1 MALERN
7 DTICA
12 IATPPGIG
20 GVGVIRVSGPDV
32 VQIAQQITNKEKLQP
47 RLAIH
52 THLFSDTGQTID
64 DGIVIYFPN
73 PKSFTGEDVLEIQ
86 GHGSPVVM
94 DMLIDRLNQLGARL
108 ARPGEFSERAFL
120 NGKIDLTQA
129 EAIADL
135 IESSTQQS
143 ARAALRSLSGEFSE
157 QVHNLVDQ
165 LVYIRTYIESA
176 IDFPEEE
183 IDFLAESDMGQRI
196 EKLKKDVLLLLN
208 RARQGRLLR
217 DGMNIVLAGAPNVG
231 KSSLLNKLAGYDAAI
246 VTDIAGTT
254 RDTLKEHISIDG
266 MPVHIIDTAGIRE
279 TDDVVEQEGM
289 KRTWGAIEK
298 ADRILLII
306 DSDQNLHQAVEDIHK
321 KLPENLP
328 VTIIRNKIDKQGK
341 QAQIITTED
350 ATEVFISAKT
360 GEGVDLLCEHLKETM
375 GFHETDDG
383 DFIARRRHLNALN
396 NALLSIEQA
405 QQQFEMDMAGEL
417 AAEDLRIAQQHLNQ
431 ITGEFTSDDLLGEI
445 FSSFCIG
452 K

>member
-1 MALERN
+1 MSLHRN

-32 VQIAQQITNKEKLQP
+32 IQISKQITKKDLKP
-47 RLAIH
+47 RFATH
-52 THLFSDTGQTID
+52 TLFKSADDATID
-64 DGIVIYFPN
+64 DGIAIYFPN
-73 PKSFTGEDVLEIQ
+73 PNSFTGEDVLELQ
-86 GHGSPVVM
+86 GHGSPVVL
-94 DMLIDRLNQLGARL
+94 DMLLDRLNQLGARM

-143 ARAALRSLSGEFSE
+143 ARAALRSLSGEFSQ
-157 QVHNLVDQ
+157 QVHDLVEQ
-165 LVYIRTYIESA
+165 LIYIRTYIESA

-183 IDFLAESDMGQRI
+183 IDFLADSDIGQRI
-196 EKLKKDVLLLLN
+196 KKLKNDLLLLLK
-208 RARQGRLLR
+208 RAKQGRLLR
-217 DGMNIVLAGAPNVG
+217 DGMNIVLAGSPNVG
-231 KSSLLNKLAGYDAAI
+231 KSSLMNKLAGYDAAI
-246 VTDIAGTT
+246 VTEIAGTT

-279 TDDVVEQEGM
+279 TEDLIEQEGM
-289 KRTWGAIEK
+289 KRTWSAIER
-298 ADRILLII
+298 ADRILLVI
-306 DSDQNLHQAVEDIHK
+306 DSDQNLNLAIDDIHK

-328 VTIIRNKIDKQGK
+328 VTIVRNKIDRENKQP
-341 QAQIITTED
+341 QVITTEQ

-360 GEGVDLLCEHLKETM
+360 GEGIDLLCEHLKQTM

-383 DFIARRRHLNALN
+383 DFIARRRHLNALQQ
-396 NALLSIEQA
+396 ALLSIEQA
-405 QQQFEMDMAGEL
+405 QQQFDIHMAGEL
-417 AAEDLRIAQQHLNQ
+417 AAEDLRIAQQHLSQ

>member
-1 MALERN
+1 MSLERN

-20 GVGVIRVSGPDV
+20 GVGVIRVSGPEV
-32 VQIAQQITNKEKLQP
+32 PVIAKQLTNKDLKP

-52 THLFSDTGQTID
+52 TLLFSETGQTID

-94 DMLIDRLNQLGARL
+94 DMLIDRLNDLGARL

-143 ARAALRSLSGEFSE
+143 ARAALRSLSGEFSQ
-157 QVHNLVDQ
+157 QVHDLVDQ
-165 LVYIRTYIESA
+165 LIYIRTYIESA

-183 IDFLAESDMGQRI
+183 IDFLAESDMVQRI
-196 EKLKKDVLLLLN
+196 EKLKKDLLLLLN
-208 RARQGRLLR
+208 RAKQGRLLR
-217 DGMNIVLAGAPNVG
+217 DGMNIVLAGSPNVG

-289 KRTWGAIEK
+289 KRTWIAIEK

-328 VTIIRNKIDKQGK
+328 VTIVRNKIDKDGK
-341 QAQIITTED
+341 QPKVITTED
-350 ATEVFISAKT
+350 ATEVFLSAKT
-360 GEGVDLLCEHLKETM
+360 GEGVELLCEHLKETM
-375 GFHETDDG
+375 GYHETEDG

>member
-32 VQIAQQITNKEKLQP
+32 PQIAKHLIKRELKP
-47 RLAIH
+47 RLATH
-52 THLFSDTGQTID
+52 TLLLSEIGQTID

-94 DMLIDRLNQLGARL
+94 DMLIDRLNDLGARL

-143 ARAALRSLSGEFSE
+143 ARAALRSLSGEFSQ
-157 QVHNLVDQ
+157 QVHDLVDQ
-165 LVYIRTYIESA
+165 LIYIRTYIESA

-183 IDFLAESDMGQRI
+183 IDFLAESDMAQRL
-196 EKLKKDVLLLLN
+196 EKLKKDLLLLLN
-208 RARQGRLLR
+208 RAKQGRLLR
-217 DGMNIVLAGAPNVG
+217 DGMNIVLAGSPNVG

-279 TDDVVEQEGM
+279 TDDVVEKEGM
-289 KRTWGAIEK
+289 KRTWSAIEK

-321 KLPENLP
+321 KLPQNLP
-328 VTIIRNKIDKQGK
+328 VTIVRNKIDQDGK
-341 QAQIITTED
+341 HPKIITTED
-350 ATEVFISAKT
+350 ATEVFLSAMT
-360 GEGVDLLCEHLKETM
+360 GAGIELLCEHLKQTM
-375 GFHETDDG
+375 GFHETEDG
-383 DFIARRRHLNALN
+383 DFIARRRHLNSLN

-405 QQQFEMDMAGEL
+405 QQQFEIDMAGEL

>member
-20 GVGVIRVSGPDV
+20 GVGVIRVSGPEV
-32 VQIAQQITNKEKLQP
+32 PTIAKQLTKKDLKP
-47 RLAIH
+47 RLAAH
-52 THLFSDTGQTID
+52 TLILSETGQTID

-94 DMLIDRLNQLGARL
+94 DMLIDRLNDLGARL

-143 ARAALRSLSGEFSE
+143 ARAALRSLSGEFSQ
-157 QVHNLVDQ
+157 QVHDLVDQ
-165 LVYIRTYIESA
+165 LIYIRTYIESA

-183 IDFLAESDMGQRI
+183 IDFLAESDMAQRI
-196 EKLKKDVLLLLN
+196 DKLKKDLLLLLN
-208 RARQGRLLR
+208 RAKQGRLLR
-217 DGMNIVLAGAPNVG
+217 DGMNIVLAGSPNVG

-328 VTIIRNKIDKQGK
+328 VTIVRNKIDKDGK
-341 QAQIITTED
+341 QPQVITTED
-350 ATEVFISAKT
+350 ATEVFLSAKT
-360 GEGVDLLCEHLKETM
+360 GEGIELLCEHLKETM
-375 GFHETDDG
+375 GYHETEDG
-383 DFIARRRHLNALN
+383 DFIARRRHLNSLN

>member
-1 MALERN
+1 MAIDRN

-32 VQIAQQITNKEKLQP
+32 PQIAQQITNKSLKP
-47 RLAIH
+47 RLATH
-52 THLFSDTGQTID
+52 TLLLSETGQTID

-73 PKSFTGEDVLEIQ
+73 PSSFTGEDVLEIQ
-86 GHGSPVVM
+86 RHGSPVVM
-94 DMLIDRLNQLGARL
+94 DMLIDRLNHLGARL

-143 ARAALRSLSGEFSE
+143 ARAALRSLSGEFSQ
-157 QVHNLVDQ
+157 QVHDLVEQ
-165 LVYIRTYIESA
+165 LIYIRTYIESA

-183 IDFLAESDMGQRI
+183 IDFLAESDMAQRI
-196 EKLKKDVLLLLN
+196 DKLKKDLLLLLN
-208 RARQGRLLR
+208 RAKQGRLLR
-217 DGMNIVLAGAPNVG
+217 DGMNIVLAGSPNVG

-279 TDDVVEQEGM
+279 TEDVVEQEGM
-289 KRTWGAIEK
+289 KRTWSAIEK

-328 VTIIRNKIDKQGK
+328 VTIVRNKIDKENRPSQV
-341 QAQIITTED
+341 ITTED
-350 ATEVFISAKT
+350 ATEVFLSAKT
-360 GEGVDLLCEHLKETM
+360 GDGIELLCEHLKETM
-375 GFHETDDG
+375 GYHETEDG
-383 DFIARRRHLNALN
+383 DFIARRRHLNSLN

-417 AAEDLRIAQQHLNQ
+417 AAEDLRIAQKNLNQ